1 MERFKFQAF
10 KEVAMPEKF
19 DIKTASKVE
28 CLAKADKMLNL
39 GIKSEATAKEMI
51 DGQDKDTKLRQV
63 DFALNLAC
71 KVELAAFDG
80 RS

>member
-1 MERFKFQAF
+1 MFQAF

-28 CLAKADKMLNL
+28 CLTKAERMLNL
-39 GIKSEATAKEMI
+39 GIKAEAVAKEME
-51 DGQDKDTKLRQV
+51 DGQDKDVKLRQV
-63 DFALNLAC
+63 EFALNNAC
-71 KVELAAFDG
+71 KVEDAAFDG

>member
-1 MERFKFQAF
+1 
-10 KEVAMPEKF
+10 
-19 DIKTASKVE
+19 
-28 CLAKADKMLNL
+28 
-39 GIKSEATAKEMI
+39 
-51 DGQDKDTKLRQV
+51 KDTKLRQV

>member
-1 MERFKFQAF
+1 
-10 KEVAMPEKF
+10 MPEKF
-19 DIKTASKVE
+19 NIKTASKVE
-28 CLAKADKMLNL
+28 CLAKANKMLNL

-51 DGQDKDTKLRQV
+51 DGQDKDTKMRQV

-80 RS
+80 RQ